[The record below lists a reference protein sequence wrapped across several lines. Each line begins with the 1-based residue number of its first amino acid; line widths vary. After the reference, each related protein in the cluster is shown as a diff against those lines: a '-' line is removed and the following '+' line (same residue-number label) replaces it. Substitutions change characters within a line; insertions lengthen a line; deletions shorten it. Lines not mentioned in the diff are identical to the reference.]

1 MQLWYSP
8 SDYKIW
14 EVWFS
19 YWSNVIHLDV
29 IDTYVQQNFWVFFM
43 VDSTFFLICPVPYF
57 HTVNSYSP
65 SIYIIMHFFIIIH
78 PESVCNF
85 NLQLNSTWINM
96 SISLQFKPNIFLSF
110 FFLFFFSCWW
120 GYSCGVN
127 PIGLAPWG
135 ACTTHTCGPI
145 QA

>member
-1 MQLWYSP
+1 MSYHSKKEKEKRLVDATLVQP
-8 SDYKIW
+8 IW
-14 EVWFS
+14 LQNLGVWFS

-110 FFLFFFSCWW
+110 FFLFFFFLLMRVFMWC
-120 GYSCGVN
+120 
-127 PIGLAPWG
+127 
-135 ACTTHTCGPI
+135 
-145 QA
+145 